1 MKAILKNG
9 EIIDII
15 KNEDF
20 SAARYI
26 NKETTEYV
34 FDDEIEAVINDDISF
49 DAIYKIGFEAAI
61 DKAAEWIKTRVNI
74 DMPVETNEDGEP
86 LAESYLEYATERLRV
101 AEEIAE
107 EFKKEML
114 EDYV

>member
-1 MKAILKNG
+1 MKIKLKNG
-9 EIIDII
+9 KIVEAV
-15 KNEDF
+15 KNDELC
-20 SAARYI
+20 AAKYI
-26 NKETTEYV
+26 NKETDEYIY
-34 FDDEIEAVINDDISF
+34 DDEIEAVINDDISF

-61 DKAAEWIKTRVNI
+61 DKAAEWIKMRVNI

-114 EDYV
+114 EEYV